1 MRKGQSGISWLVLLE
16 AAATVELTGLAF
28 AFVSDLE
35 NSSWLSRLYQAQ
47 TTAPHSCNVSVAEP
61 MTDFSGFDR

>member
-16 AAATVELTGLAF
+16 ASATVELTGLAF
-28 AFVSDLE
+28 VSDLE
-35 NSSWLSRLYQAQ
+35 NSSGWLSRLYQAQ
-47 TTAPHSCNVSVAEP
+47 TTAPDSCNVSVAEP